1 MKLIPFF
8 HQIDFY
14 ISELGK
20 DKLKSISVADPLSSA
35 RGKETSIP
43 EKSRWDFE
51 SVRQHQGW
59 SNVGRSL
66 RRVQYR
72 LQQQER

>member
-1 MKLIPFF
+1 MKLIIFF
-8 HQIDFY
+8 HQIYFY

-20 DKLKSISVADPLSSA
+20 DKLKSISMADPLSSA

-43 EKSRWDFE
+43 EKSRWGFE
-51 SVRQHQGW
+51 LGRQYQGR
-59 SNVGRSL
+59 SNIGRSL